1 MANKIFESSS
11 FSEVFS
17 HAFVF
22 LLKLEDPLKVG
33 RPKSDFYLSL
43 TYEKEGTEEK
53 ERAQLF
59 QTKENL
65 SFLLISEEI
74 SSSSARKLLKLEV
87 FIAETIHRDAKVAY
101 FDTYLEVPSALLKKE
116 FLALAPWE
124 DLLLKEL
131 QKKLLAPKRSY
142 SLFKILKILN
152 KKNACYEL
160 AKRISQN
167 SFVDPVAFLDVRS
180 FLEMVEFQSQV
191 KTFKEGD
198 VFQRFKAQL
207 LKKEKS
213 KDNKLSVFLTR
224 KKNVAADKI
233 SQKKPAG
240 DWLILSPLGVKEKE
254 KTQERLKLE
263 KWGNFLLASKP
274 FMSAENFKRISL
286 CKCLELDFY
295 LSCDL
300 LSNWE
305 IEKILWDESEDDVYL
320 KALWSLL
327 LEVFYVSKS

>member
-1 MANKIFESSS
+1 MENKIFENTS
-11 FSEVFS
+11 FLEVFS
-17 HAFVF
+17 HRFVF
-22 LLKLEDPLKVG
+22 LLKLEDLLKVG

-43 TYEKEGTEEK
+43 TYEKGGKEEK

-59 QTKENL
+59 QTRENL

-87 FIAETIHRDAKVAY
+87 FVDEIVHRDAKVVY
-101 FDTYLEVPSALLKKE
+101 FDTYLEVICAALKKE
-116 FLALAPWE
+116 LFALAPWE
-124 DLLLKEL
+124 DLLLEEL

-152 KKNACYEL
+152 KKNASYEL
-160 AKRISQN
+160 AKRINQN
-167 SFVDPVAFLDVRS
+167 SSYVDPVALLDVRS
-180 FLEMVEFQSQV
+180 FFEMVEFQSQV

-213 KDNKLSVFLTR
+213 KDNKLSVFLSR

-240 DWLILSPLGVKEKE
+240 DWLILSPLGVKERE

-263 KWGNFLLASKP
+263 KWGDFLLASKP

-286 CKCLELDFY
+286 WKCLELDFY

-327 LEVFYVSKS
+327 LAAFLCE